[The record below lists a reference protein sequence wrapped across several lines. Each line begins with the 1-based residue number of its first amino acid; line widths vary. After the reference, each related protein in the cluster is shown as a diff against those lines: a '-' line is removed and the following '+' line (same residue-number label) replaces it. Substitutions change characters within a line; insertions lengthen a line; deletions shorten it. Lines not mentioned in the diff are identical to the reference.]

1 MMRAP
6 TPLML
11 RTEAEPRVSKHD
23 PEGAAP
29 FVHSGPP
36 FETRLWRSSGR
47 SPGEACMLREPRS
60 TREAE

>member
-1 MMRAP
+1 MMRVS

-11 RTEAEPRVSKHD
+11 RSEAKLHVSKHD
-23 PEGAAP
+23 PEGAAA

-47 SPGEACMLREPRS
+47 GPGEACMLREPPS
-60 TREAE
+60 TREAG